1 MHNGACDMRMHRI
14 LISVDKSP
22 SATCKIHFSGK
33 RVCQALAECRLCC
46 PAGTIAVSSSP
57 VEHEF
62 ICPYCGE
69 EISMVLDL
77 SVGRQTYIED
87 CEVCCKPIEIS
98 FTVEDD
104 ELASFYAKTVG

>member
-1 MHNGACDMRMHRI
+1 
-14 LISVDKSP
+14 LI
-22 SATCKIHFSGK
+22 
-33 RVCQALAECRLCC
+33 E
-46 PAGTIAVSSSP
+46 VSSSP
-57 VEHEF
+57 VEYEF
-62 ICPYCGE
+62 SCPYCGE

-104 ELASFYAKTVG
+104 ELSDFYAKTLG